1 MDGAAQA
8 ETDDVGVVLG
18 PAQGLIDNVGRVILG
33 KADQVRLVVASLLA
47 RGHVLIEDAPGMGK
61 TLLAK
66 TLARSIGGT
75 VGRVQGTVDLM
86 PADITGVTV
95 FDQEHRDWQFRPGPL
110 FHHVLLFDEINRA
123 TPRAQAALLE
133 AMAEGHVTVDGVT
146 RELPNPFFVLA
157 TQNPYGEEGT
167 FPLVS
172 GEYDRFA
179 VSVQVGLPDRESERA
194 LLRQFGGRPAL
205 DDLEPVLSPDSLL
218 GLCAAVSSVHVASG
232 VEDYVLD
239 LAAAT
244 RSDASFRQGISPR
257 ATQVLLDVAKSHAA
271 LDGRAYVTPDDVQAV
286 AVAVL
291 AHRVDAGHRMLA
303 SGAGRDAVEQ
313 LLTSVPVPNV

>member
-1 MDGAAQA
+1 MDGQRA
-8 ETDDVGVVLG
+8 EPDGTGVVLAC
-18 PAQGLIDNVGRVILG
+18 AQALIDNVGRVILG
-33 KADQVRLVVASLLA
+33 KTDQVRMVVAALLA

-95 FDQEHRDWQFRPGPL
+95 FDQEHRSWQFRAGPL

-146 RELPNPFFVLA
+146 RELPVPFFVLA

-179 VSVQVGLPDRESERA
+179 ASVQVGLPDRESERA
-194 LLRQFGGRPAL
+194 LLRRVGGRHAL
-205 DDLEPVLSPDSLL
+205 DELEPVLTPESLL
-218 GLCAAVSSVHVASG
+218 GLCDAVAGVHVSSA

-239 LAAAT
+239 LATAT

-257 ATQVLLDVAKSHAA
+257 ATQVLLDVAKAHAA
-271 LDGRAYVTPDDVQAV
+271 LEARAYVTPDDVQAV
-286 AVAVL
+286 GVAVL
-291 AHRVDAGHRMLA
+291 AHRVDAGHRMLTSSA
-303 SGAGRDAVEQ
+303 TRDAVAQ
-313 LLTSVPVPNV
+313 LLTRVPVPDL